1 LKSWEQGEEIRVTR
15 DKREGEGRLEGGDEG
30 GLERRWEKGRMEKGV
45 RRHTRERGREEG
57 GRMGEVQKSLLSY
70 PVTSVAGRTD

>member
-15 DKREGEGRLEGGDEG
+15 DKREGEGRLERRDEG
-30 GLERRWEKGRMEKGV
+30 GLGRRWEEGRMEKGE
-45 RRHTRERGREEG
+45 RRHTRDRGREG
-57 GRMGEVQKSLLSY
+57 GRRMGEVQKSLLSY